1 MKRIFIAIICV
12 FALIVVCF
20 GLTACV
26 GYTTQKRYDDADKY
40 LVGSQTY
47 EVTELVRLK
56 VDWTVGTVTLVEDDT
71 TTCVTVI
78 EENALSDEKKVHSYY
93 HDGILDIHFW
103 QSGLRGVVSEREK
116 HLTITYPSVCDL
128 RVEMT
133 SGDVVADKLTAENV
147 SIKMTS
153 GDIDIKKL
161 QSVSF
166 ACQMTSGDLAID
178 EMESKEI
185 TFEMTSGKGKFGSVK
200 AETVTMSQTSGDIVV
215 REMET
220 KSFSSDS
227 TSGDLDVAFTRV
239 GRASITMTS
248 GDTEI
253 QLPESGATASIAM
266 TSGSFKTDL
275 PYVVDM
281 GKYVFGDGECELGIK
296 MTSGTLRIK

>member
-12 FALIVVCF
+12 FPLIAVCF
-20 GLTACV
+20 GLTACM
-26 GYTTQKRYDDADKY
+26 GYTTQKPYDDADKY

-47 EVTELVRLK
+47 EVSELVRLN
-56 VDWTVGTVTLVEDDT
+56 VDWNVGKVTLIEDET
-71 TTCVTVI
+71 STCVTLT
-78 EENALSDEKKVHSYY
+78 EENALSDDKKVHSYY
-93 HDGILDIHFW
+93 HDGVLDIHFW
-103 QSGLRGVVSEREK
+103 KSGLRDMVREKEK
-116 HLTITYPSVCDL
+116 HLTITYPSVRDL

-153 GDIDIKKL
+153 GDVDIKKL

-166 ACQMTSGDLAID
+166 ACRMTSGDLAID

-185 TFEMTSGKGKFGSVK
+185 TFEMTSGKGKFGSVN

-227 TSGDLDVAFTRV
+227 TSGDLDIAFTRV
-239 GRASITMTS
+239 ERASVSMTS

-253 QLPESGATASIAM
+253 KLPEKGATASIAM
-266 TSGSFKTDL
+266 TSGSFKSDL

-281 GKYVFGDGECELGIK
+281 GKYIFGEGECELGIK
-296 MTSGTLRIK
+296 MTSGSLRIK

>member
-26 GYTTQKRYDDADKY
+26 GYTTQKRYDDEDKY

-47 EVTELVRLK
+47 EATDLFRLN
-56 VDWTVGTVTLVEDDT
+56 VDWTVGKVTLVEDDT
-71 TTCVTVI
+71 TTCVTVT
-78 EENALSDEKKVHSYY
+78 EENTLSADKKVHSYY

-116 HLTITYPSVCDL
+116 HLTISYPSVIDL
-128 RVEMT
+128 WVEMT
-133 SGDVVADKLTAENV
+133 SGELVADKLTAERV

-253 QLPESGATASIAM
+253 QLPENGATASIAM

-296 MTSGTLRIK
+296 MTSGSLRIK